1 MPVPIWQPAS
11 ENVVGRRIDSGVA
24 FHMLQIRLVQDLP
37 EEEKSEP
44 KLNFGSPRSTP
55 SKHG

>member
-1 MPVPIWQPAS
+1 
-11 ENVVGRRIDSGVA
+11 
-24 FHMLQIRLVQDLP
+24 MLRIRLVQLLP

-44 KLNFGSPRSTP
+44 KLTFGSPRSTP